1 MITIAQQE
9 QEAYEQHQAALRVAL
24 KLVANFIANVNNC
37 EVTIINDGNTTFKE
51 ITVPAEELVNR
62 AILCMPV
69 TMEEHKLTAWNIAEA
84 ATSADLEGAY
94 DTKHLRNGDSLE
106 GLPQITYKNGELK
119 EIKFT
124 YRCK

>member
-9 QEAYEQHQAALRVAL
+9 QQAYEQHQAALRVAL
-24 KLVANFIANVNNC
+24 KLLNDFSGNTNNC
-37 EVTIINDGNTTFKE
+37 GVTIIRDGDTTFKE
-51 ITVPAEELVNR
+51 VVVPSTELMNR
-62 AILCMPV
+62 AMLCLPTAV
-69 TMEEHKLTAWNIAEA
+69 EQHKLTAWNIAEA
-84 ATSADLEGAY
+84 ITSGDLEDAY

>member
-1 MITIAQQE
+1 MVTIAQQE
-9 QEAYEQHQAALRVAL
+9 QEAYEQHHAALRVAL
-24 KLVANFIANVNNC
+24 KLINNFS
-37 EVTIINDGNTTFKE
+37 GNTTNCGVNIIDDGDATFKE
-51 ITVPAEELVNR
+51 VVVPSEELMNR
-62 AILCMPV
+62 AMLCLPTAV
-69 TMEEHKLTAWNIAEA
+69 EQHKLTAWNIAEA
-84 ATSADLEGAY
+84 ATSADLEDVY

>member
-1 MITIAQQE
+1 MVTIAQQE
-9 QEAYEQHQAALRVAL
+9 QQSCEQHQAALRVAL
-24 KLVANFIANVNNC
+24 KLINHFSTNAANCGVN
-37 EVTIINDGNTTFKE
+37 IINDGTNTFKE
-51 ITVPAEELVNR
+51 VVVPSEELMNR
-62 AILCMPV
+62 AMLCLPTAV
-69 TMEEHKLTAWNIAEA
+69 EQHKLTAWNIAEA